1 MTVIDIMD
9 GISTALDAAFEG
21 AYPIHADK
29 DVIQELDEPCFF
41 IAVLNPS
48 QVPKLTGRY
57 YRTNPF
63 DVLYFPEETGD
74 NKDTHLKAMQLMEVL
89 EYITLANGDLLRG
102 TGMNYEITDGVLH
115 FRVNYNL
122 FLRVEPDDITE
133 METLEYTGNV
143 EDS

>member
-9 GISTALDAAFEG
+9 GISMALDEAFES

-29 DVIQELDEPCFF
+29 DVIQELEEPCFF

-48 QVPKLTGRY
+48 QAPKLMGRY
-57 YRTNPF
+57 YRTHPF
-63 DVLYFPEETGD
+63 DVLYFPETEGN
-74 NKDTHLKAMQLMEVL
+74 NKEMHLIAVRLMEVL
-89 EYITLANGDLLRG
+89 EYITLANGDLIRG
-102 TGMNYEITDGVLH
+102 TGMNYEIIDSVLH

-122 FLRVEPDDITE
+122 FLRAEPDDITA